1 MGRIKAI
8 LQNKLYRF
16 VLFAVLLYL
25 AWLILYEYWLHPLG
39 ILDRYMIDN
48 IIWMSAFVLK
58 VMGYSLIGDFPF
70 DEGIR
75 TIGIDGTHGVWVGD
89 PCNGIS
95 LFALFTGFV
104 LAYPGPIKHKLWFIP
119 LGLLLVH
126 LINVIRVT
134 ALTLIVYYAPEYLD
148 FNHTYT
154 FTLLV
159 YGFVFFLWWLWAN
172 KVSMR

>member
-1 MGRIKAI
+1 M
-8 LQNKLYRF
+8 
-16 VLFAVLLYL
+16 LLYL

-39 ILDRYMIDN
+39 ILDRFMIDN
-48 IIWMSAFVLK
+48 IIWMSGSVLK
-58 VMGYSLIGDFPF
+58 AFGYSLIGEFPF

-134 ALTLIVYYAPEYLD
+134 ALTMIVFYAPEYLE

-159 YGFVFFLWWLWAN
+159 YGFVFFLWWIWAN
-172 KVSMR
+172 KFST

>member
-1 MGRIKAI
+1 VKKL

-16 VLFAVLLYL
+16 ILFAVLLYL
-25 AWLILYEYWLHPLG
+25 AWLIVYEYWLHPLG
-39 ILDRYMIDN
+39 ILDRAMIDN
-48 IIWMSAFVLK
+48 IIWISAGVLK
-58 VMGYSLIGDFPF
+58 FMGYELIGEFPF

-104 LAYPGPIKHKLWFIP
+104 LAFPGPIKHKLWFIP
-119 LGLLLVH
+119 LGLLLIHAVN
-126 LINVIRVT
+126 LIRVI
-134 ALTLIVYYAPEYLD
+134 ALVLIVYYAPEYLE

-159 YGFVFFLWWLWAN
+159 YGFVFFLWWWWAN
-172 KVSMR
+172 KLSRK